1 FKKRKPPLIT
11 IGFLHGLSGA
21 EFEPRLPS
29 RFYRP
34 HAGTN
39 IFLRLQQDVLFDLRI
54 QPIVSAI
61 TGEHAPEP
69 DEELPQTFHG
79 RAFHGRS
86 SAFSAKK
93 RAMISAV
100 CSQSRVSSWSCFRPA
115 RVRRQK
121 RALRLFSEAPQ
132 SEEMAPS
139 CSSFSNTG

>member
-1 FKKRKPPLIT
+1 FKKRQPPLIT
-11 IGFLHGLSGA
+11 IGFLHGLSEA

-29 RFYRP
+29 RFCRR
-34 HAGTN
+34 HSSTN
-39 IFLRLQQDVLFDLRI
+39 IFLRLQQDVLFNLRI
-54 QPIVSAI
+54 QPIVSAMS
-61 TGEHAPEP
+61 GEHAPEP
-69 DEELPQTFHG
+69 DEELPQT
-79 RAFHGRS
+79 FHGRS